1 MAPRLV
7 KITLEIPDPL
17 FRKAKAVAA
26 AQGQTLKQR
35 VNEAL
40 RDKLM
45 KPEKIGEPAWMKFFG
60 AMKEHPEERRRIDLA
75 VEEAFERIDPEVWK

>member
-1 MAPRLV
+1 M
-7 KITLEIPDPL
+7 KTTLEIPDPL

-26 AQGQTLKQR
+26 AQGQTLKEL

-45 KPEKIGEPAWMKFFG
+45 KPKQGGEPAWTKFFG
-60 AMKEHPEERRRIDLA
+60 AMKKYPEERRRIDSA
-75 VEEAFERIDPEVWK
+75 VEESFERIDPEVWK